1 MAKKKKLRLFDA
13 ILAAVCI
20 VLTIDAVAPAA
31 AIGNSQYF
39 WWLLLL
45 IGFFIPY
52 GLVNAELGTAYEDQ
66 GGLCDWVKR
75 AFGIRA
81 GSRVAF
87 YYWINFPIWVTSTL
101 IMFTQVFTA
110 ATGILISPL
119 TALVIQLAVVW
130 LVVFLSNHHISESK
144 WLVNIGALIKV
155 ALILV
160 LGCLGVYAAMTR
172 GVANPANSILD
183 FLPNAS
189 GLSYISIIIFNFL
202 GFEVITTYAGDMQN
216 PTKEI
221 PRAIIWGGVL
231 ITAFYLFASFGIGVA
246 IPTAELSKSS
256 GFIDSLAILLGSPGG
271 VFLVICGLLFMF
283 TLITNTITWSLGV
296 NYVTQHAAEFGT
308 LPKFLASKSKKN
320 GMPLGANL
328 TNGVVISAL
337 LISAAL
343 LDAFGS
349 GTDVF
354 WMFFALNVD
363 LLLAC
368 YLFLFPSFL
377 KLRKSDAQRPR
388 PYRVKGGK
396 AKLILITVAP
406 FAFLCITLFFTF
418 FSDTPGGALSPNLPL
433 ILGVAGAV
441 AVGELVAAH
450 SVRKHMRG
458 KSSLAEPS
466 VDR

>member
-1 MAKKKKLRLFDA
+1 
-13 ILAAVCI
+13 
-20 VLTIDAVAPAA
+20 
-31 AIGNSQYF
+31 
-39 WWLLLL
+39 
-45 IGFFIPY
+45 
-52 GLVNAELGTAYEDQ
+52 
-66 GGLCDWVKR
+66 
-75 AFGIRA
+75 
-81 GSRVAF
+81 
-87 YYWINFPIWVTSTL
+87 
-101 IMFTQVFTA
+101 
-110 ATGILISPL
+110 
-119 TALVIQLAVVW
+119 
-130 LVVFLSNHHISESK
+130 
-144 WLVNIGALIKV
+144 
-155 ALILV
+155 
-160 LGCLGVYAAMTR
+160 
-172 GVANPANSILD
+172 
-183 FLPNAS
+183 
-189 GLSYISIIIFNFL
+189 
-202 GFEVITTYAGDMQN
+202 
-216 PTKEI
+216 
-221 PRAIIWGGVL
+221 
-231 ITAFYLFASFGIGVA
+231 
-246 IPTAELSKSS
+246 
-256 GFIDSLAILLGSPGG
+256 
-271 VFLVICGLLFMF
+271 MF

-337 LISAAL
+337 LVSAAL

-418 FSDTPGGALSPNLPL
+418 FTDTPGGALSPNLPL

-450 SVRKHMRG
+450 SVRKHMRD

-466 VDR
+466 ADR